1 MPAKHMPPASVSPYS
16 CLGCREAKRK
26 CDRLHPECTLCT
38 QKNIPCS
45 YPHRRKRREL
55 RNSSEAASP
64 AAGSSVASPESSL
77 ARRPVPVVSATAANL
92 LAERFMDP
100 ELFAFAQLELPGLEV
115 ESLVTDDVEALVGDV
130 QDIQATAQFFFET
143 VHTWMPIVSK
153 VGFSQ
158 SLIRRMT
165 HQRAEFF
172 LLVLSM
178 KLCSSRVTNAR
189 TNLYRTARQLHADME
204 RSGTLSLLVLQ
215 AGILI
220 ALYEMG
226 HGLYPDAYLSV
237 AQCARYGTALGV
249 DKTIV
254 SRDLAATKVPDLE
267 EARRVWWSI
276 LVLDRFMNLCDPMRH
291 LVTADPDSTS
301 YLPIDDEE
309 WDSGTSGAGNAFT
322 LGSAIS
328 LRLGRF
334 ARFAQAAHLL
344 SQVLHQVADRS
355 SDTTQLR
362 RTIFSLVNVSRI
374 EADMRHGILLLD
386 HPTLLPPGHQQ
397 HGAGDLSSETSSILQ
412 AALNMSLHFSDAH
425 MTRLCDFMSPFL
437 LYLMYKVSAVCMKR
451 SLGRDSESLDARN
464 AQAVRLSLGYLSRR
478 WLAAGEHGER
488 EVTE

>member
-309 WDSGTSGAGNAFT
+309 WDSGPPPRPVCALRPSRAPPEPGAAP
-322 LGSAIS
+322 S
-328 LRLGRF
+328 RRQVE
-334 ARFAQAAHLL
+334 RYDAAETDHLL
-344 SQVLHQVADRS
+344 AGECLQNRG
-355 SDTTQLR
+355 
-362 RTIFSLVNVSRI
+362 
-374 EADMRHGILLLD
+374 RHETVGALGILLLD

>member
-1 MPAKHMPPASVSPYS
+1 
-16 CLGCREAKRK
+16 
-26 CDRLHPECTLCT
+26 
-38 QKNIPCS
+38 
-45 YPHRRKRREL
+45 
-55 RNSSEAASP
+55 
-64 AAGSSVASPESSL
+64 
-77 ARRPVPVVSATAANL
+77 
-92 LAERFMDP
+92 MDP

-130 QDIQATAQFFFET
+130 QDIQATARFFFET

-189 TNLYRTARQLHADME
+189 TNLYRTTRQLHADME

-254 SRDLAATKVPDLE
+254 SRDMAATKMPDLE

-276 LVLDRFMNLCDPMRH
+276 LVLDRIGLASRTSPNATRFMNLCDPMRH

-374 EADMRHGILLLD
+374 EADMRQLELCTQMAVCYRRVFALTGSGILLLD

-397 HGAGDLSSETSSILQ
+397 HGTGDLSSETSSILQ

-451 SLGRDSESLDARN
+451 SLGRDSESLDAKN

-488 EVTE
+488 EGRRVRIS

>member
-1 MPAKHMPPASVSPYS
+1 
-16 CLGCREAKRK
+16 
-26 CDRLHPECTLCT
+26 
-38 QKNIPCS
+38 
-45 YPHRRKRREL
+45 
-55 RNSSEAASP
+55 
-64 AAGSSVASPESSL
+64 
-77 ARRPVPVVSATAANL
+77 
-92 LAERFMDP
+92 MDP
-100 ELFAFAQLELPGLEV
+100 ELFAFAQLELPKLEL
-115 ESLVTDDVEALVGDV
+115 ESLITDDVEALVGDV
-130 QDIQATAQFFFET
+130 QDIQATIQFFFET

-153 VGFSQ
+153 NGFSQ
-158 SLIRRMT
+158 SLIKRMT
-165 HQRAEFF
+165 HQRAELF

-189 TNLYRTARQLHADME
+189 TNLYRTARRLYADIE

-249 DKTIV
+249 DKTII
-254 SRDLAATKVPDLE
+254 SREMGTTTLPDLE

-309 WDSGTSGAGNAFT
+309 WDSGTSGAEHAFT

-344 SQVLHQVADRS
+344 SQVLHQVADKS
-355 SDTTQLR
+355 TDTTQLR

-374 EADMRHGILLLD
+374 EADMRQLELCTQMAACYSGILLLD
-386 HPTLLPPGHQQ
+386 HPTLLPQGHQQ
-397 HGAGDLSSETSSILQ
+397 YGTSVLSSETSSILQ
-412 AALNMSLHFSDAH
+412 AALNMSLQFSDVFIA
-425 MTRLCDFMSPFL
+425 RLCDFISPFL
-437 LYLMYKVSAVCMKR
+437 PYLMYKVSAVCMKR
-451 SLGRDSESLDARN
+451 SLGQDSDSLDTKN
-464 AQAVRLSLGYLSRR
+464 AEAMRLSLKYLGRR
-478 WLAAGEHGER
+478 WLATGEHRER
-488 EVTE
+488 ESAE

>member
-1 MPAKHMPPASVSPYS
+1 
-16 CLGCREAKRK
+16 
-26 CDRLHPECTLCT
+26 
-38 QKNIPCS
+38 
-45 YPHRRKRREL
+45 
-55 RNSSEAASP
+55 
-64 AAGSSVASPESSL
+64 
-77 ARRPVPVVSATAANL
+77 
-92 LAERFMDP
+92 MDP
-100 ELFAFAQLELPGLEV
+100 ELFAFAQLELPKLEL
-115 ESLVTDDVEALVGDV
+115 ESLITDDVEALVGDV
-130 QDIQATAQFFFET
+130 QDIQATTQFFFET

-153 VGFSQ
+153 NGFSQ
-158 SLIRRMT
+158 SLIKRMT
-165 HQRAEFF
+165 HQRAELF

-189 TNLYRTARQLHADME
+189 TNLYRTARRLYADIE

-249 DKTIV
+249 DKTII
-254 SRDLAATKVPDLE
+254 SREMGTTTLPDLE

-309 WDSGTSGAGNAFT
+309 WDSGTSGAEHAFT

-344 SQVLHQVADRS
+344 SQVLHQVADKS
-355 SDTTQLR
+355 TDTTQLR

-374 EADMRHGILLLD
+374 EADMRQLELLASCFLTTRRCYPKGINSM
-386 HPTLLPPGHQQ
+386 
-397 HGAGDLSSETSSILQ
+397 ARVSYQ
-412 AALNMSLHFSDAH
+412 AK
-425 MTRLCDFMSPFL
+425 P
-437 LYLMYKVSAVCMKR
+437 
-451 SLGRDSESLDARN
+451 
-464 AQAVRLSLGYLSRR
+464 RR
-478 WLAAGEHGER
+478 FCKPL
-488 EVTE
+488 